1 VVSTS
6 NPAFPFELRR
16 ATDDD
21 WPDIFVADA
30 RAFLQQGPMPES
42 DRASV
47 RGMYGNDD
55 VVVVRDPAITAGQS
69 LAGVATFERLQI
81 TVPGPDQPVVRAAG
95 LTWVSVASTHRRRG
109 ILRAMM
115 SDLFDQWESEE
126 YPLAALIASEAT
138 IYERYGFGPATFTDS
153 YRIEIEKAQLRAEA
167 DTSGTT
173 PVVYAAP
180 GDIAKVLPVLHDRW
194 ARTRPGAVHRNENRW
209 RNIFRIVPD
218 TDTPAPSTEAVHVL
232 LHQDGYARYSVAD
245 DPAASRTVRIVRADV
260 FDFVAVTDEAH
271 RELWRV
277 LLNLDLVSTVD
288 VQLPT
293 DDPLPLAVTDLRP
306 VARETRGDAMWL
318 RILDIPAALTL
329 RGYRGDLDVVIDIED
344 PFRGRGGTFGL
355 QVTDGVAQVAP
366 STAEPDVR
374 MDIAVLGSI
383 YLGAIAPSAMAAAGR
398 LWTAGPDITAALDR
412 AWATDRAPFA
422 GTYF

>member
-1 VVSTS
+1 MSTS
-6 NPAFPFELRR
+6 NPEFPFELRR

-30 RAFLQQGPMPES
+30 RAFLQQRPDAGVRS
-42 DRASV
+42 ASV

-55 VVVVRDPAITAGQS
+55 VVVVRDPAITAGRS

-173 PVVYAAP
+173 PSSTP
-180 GDIAKVLPVLHDRW
+180 HREISRKCFPFCMTGGHERDP
-194 ARTRPGAVHRNENRW
+194 ARSIGTRTDGGTYSVSSRIRTHRR
-209 RNIFRIVPD
+209 RVQRPCTYCCIR
-218 TDTPAPSTEAVHVL
+218 TAM
-232 LHQDGYARYSVAD
+232 RYSVAD

-293 DDPLPLAVTDLRP
+293 DDPLPLAVTDFRP
-306 VARETRGDAMWL
+306 VARGARGDAMWL

-344 PFRGRGGTFGL
+344 PFRGRG
-355 QVTDGVAQVAP
+355 A
-366 STAEPDVR
+366 R
-374 MDIAVLGSI
+374 
-383 YLGAIAPSAMAAAGR
+383 SASR
-398 LWTAGPDITAALDR
+398 
-412 AWATDRAPFA
+412 
-422 GTYF
+422 